1 MEIKK
6 GIPVSPGIGITQA
19 FVLDSEEFRIPE
31 RLIESDQVENEQA
44 RFRKA
49 VEASEEEIRQ
59 LQLASRDLGSEVDQ
73 IFDAHVKILQDPAIV
88 NEVTKL
94 IAKACFTAEYA
105 TSRVLRRWIKVFRNI
120 QDSYFSQRYSDICDI
135 ERRLLR
141 NLLGEKREELTNLT
155 EEVIIIAHDL
165 TPGQT
170 AQLDRLLVR
179 GFATDSGGQTGHTGI
194 VARTLGI
201 PAVVGLE
208 TITADVSGGD
218 TVIIDGNRGVVIVDP
233 DEMTL
238 ERYREMQN
246 RHRLRVEA
254 LSRQRT
260 LPAETLDGYEVSL
273 LANIELTSEVRL
285 AVDAGAEGIG
295 LYRTEFIYT
304 LHEAPDETDHLR
316 EYRKALQW
324 LDGRPLTIRTL
335 DFGADKFFEETDAQ
349 FEKNPFLGCRSIR
362 LCFERLDIFRTQLRA
377 IYRASA
383 EGDVR
388 LLLPMI
394 SNVEELRRA
403 KIILQDV
410 REELQGEGLPFDEQT
425 PIGVMIEIPSAALIT
440 DILAQEVDFFSIGTN
455 DLIQYGLAV
464 DRVNERVAPLYQP
477 AHPAILRLIRGV
489 LEEGRKTGVDV
500 AICGE
505 MSGEVVYTLLLLG
518 MGLREFS
525 ISPGSIPEI
534 KKIIRSTTIYEARL
548 IAEQALSLED
558 ANQALDYLS
567 AETRR
572 ILPDLVL
579 N

>member
-6 GIPVSPGIGITQA
+6 GIPVSPGIGINQA
-19 FVLDSEEFRIPE
+19 LVLDSEEYRIPE
-31 RLIESDQVENEQA
+31 RSIEPSQVEQEQQ
-44 RFRKA
+44 RFRVA
-49 VEASEEEIRQ
+49 LASSEEDIRQ
-59 LQLASRDLGSEVDQ
+59 LQERSRGLGTEIDQ

-88 NEVTKL
+88 NEVTRL
-94 IAKACFTAEYA
+94 IDQEHYTAEYA
-105 TSRVLRRWIKVFRNI
+105 TSRVMRRWIKVFRNI
-120 QDSYFSQRYSDICDI
+120 KDSYFSQRYSDISDI
-135 ERRLLR
+135 ERRILH
-141 NLLGEKREELTNLT
+141 NLLGERREQISNLS

-165 TPGQT
+165 SPGQT
-170 AQLDRLLVR
+170 VQLDREQIK
-179 GFATDSGGQTGHTGI
+179 GFATDAGGQTSHTGI

-208 TITADVSGGD
+208 TITTDVSGGD
-218 TVIIDGNRGVVIVDP
+218 TVIIDGNRGVVIVNP

-238 ERYREMQN
+238 ERYREMQD
-246 RHRLRVEA
+246 RHRLRVQA
-254 LSRQRT
+254 LARQRS
-260 LPAETLDGYEVSL
+260 LPTETIDGYEVSL
-273 LANIELTSEVRL
+273 LANIELSSEVKL

-304 LHEAPDETDHLR
+304 IHDNPDEVCHLR
-316 EYRKALQW
+316 EYREALQW
-324 LDGRPLTIRTL
+324 LEGRPLTIRTL
-335 DFGADKFFEETDAQ
+335 DFGADKFFEETDSQ

-394 SNVEELRRA
+394 SNLGEVQRA
-403 KIILQDV
+403 KVILEEV
-410 REELQGEGLPFDEQT
+410 REELSGEGIPFNENT

-440 DILAQEVDFFSIGTN
+440 DILAHQVDFFSIGTN
-455 DLIQYGLAV
+455 DLIQYSLAV

-477 AHPAILRLIRGV
+477 AHPAILRLIRRV
-489 LEEGRKTGVDV
+489 LEVGRKTGVEV

-534 KKIIRSTTIYEARL
+534 KKIIRSTTIYEARR
-548 IAEQALSLED
+548 IAEHALQLED
-558 ANQALDYLS
+558 ANMALSYLS
-567 AETRR
+567 GETRR
-572 ILPDLVL
+572 IFPEVALS
-579 N
+579 